1 MASVDPR
8 LLSVALSAVRITPR
22 INRLERIALQRTG
35 ENTIAGSNRVV
46 PQSSTSHSPTDSSCH
61 VGFLTLNEFSMI
73 AFSSAIEVLRMAN
86 YILGQPYYSWSVLTV
101 EGKPVSSSSGLAP
114 LQATTYPQCKRLDM
128 VFVCGGTNVT
138 RQIDDRIIALLRK
151 IARDG
156 VILGGLCTGTYAL
169 VKSGLLDGYRCTIHW
184 ENMASLQE
192 VHGRVI
198 FLEELFV
205 IDRDRITCTG
215 GIAPIDMMLALVRAR
230 FGKGLVAEISDQ
242 FILDRVRDSSDRQ
255 HIPLAARLGYHHRAL
270 VDIASLMEANF
281 EEPLSAVELAK
292 LAGLSLRQVQ
302 RIFQESLDTTPS
314 KYYLALRLRRA
325 RELLLQSQMSIT
337 QIAVSCGFQSTC
349 HFSKSYRAL
358 YGRTPRSE
366 RQHSSTEE
374 PTRVVPGKVGA
385 TADRVRQP
393 AS

>member
-1 MASVDPR
+1 
-8 LLSVALSAVRITPR
+8 
-22 INRLERIALQRTG
+22 
-35 ENTIAGSNRVV
+35 
-46 PQSSTSHSPTDSSCH
+46 
-61 VGFLTLNEFSMI
+61 MI

-86 YILGQPYYSWSVLTV
+86 YILGQQYYSWSVLTV
-101 EGKPVSSSSGLAP
+101 DGKPVASSSGLAM
-114 LQATTYPQCKRLDM
+114 LQPTTYAQCERLDL
-128 VFVCGGTNVT
+128 VFVCGGTNIT
-138 RQIDDRIIALLRK
+138 RQLDVHIVALLRK

-156 VILGGLCTGTYAL
+156 VVLGGLCTGTFAL

-184 ENMASLQE
+184 ENMASLRE
-192 VHGRVI
+192 AHGRVS

-215 GIAPIDMMLALVRAR
+215 GTAPIDMMLALVRAR
-230 FGKGLVAEISDQ
+230 FGKALVAEISDQ
-242 FILDRVRDSSDRQ
+242 FILDRVRDSTDRQ
-255 HIPLAARLGYHHRAL
+255 HIPLAARLGFHHRAL
-270 VDIASLMEANF
+270 VEIASLMEANF

-292 LAGLSLRQVQ
+292 LAGLSLRQIQ

-349 HFSKSYRAL
+349 HFSKSYRAV

-366 RQHSSTEE
+366 RQRSSTDE
-374 PTRVVPGKVGA
+374 TSHIAQGNVGKV
-385 TADRVRQP
+385 ADRARQP